1 MIRFGLL
8 LAVLGFGSAIMH
20 FTDVQFRLLMWSEPM
35 QPTLGIVIGAVGAVL
50 LVVKV
55 ITSKDEDAQPQQSY
69 GPPPGQQQAFA
80 QGAPQSYGPPS
91 GPQQVGPPSGP
102 QQQPYGAPQG
112 QPQNGQQS
120 FGPQGPQQ
128 PYGPRN

>member
-55 ITSKDEDAQPQQSY
+55 ITSKDEDAQPQPS
-69 GPPPGQQQAFA
+69 GPPMGQQQAFA

-91 GPQQVGPPSGP
+91 GPQQFGPPSGP
-102 QQQPYGAPQG
+102 Q

-128 PYGPRN
+128 QPYGGPRN

>member
-55 ITSKDEDAQPQQSY
+55 ITSKDEDAQPQQA
-69 GPPPGQQQAFA
+69 GPPAGQQQAFA

-91 GPQQVGPPSGP
+91 GPQQFGPPQAQP
-102 QQQPYGAPQG
+102 PYGAPQG

-128 PYGPRN
+128 QPYGGPRN